1 MLLVVGRLAKSRI
14 PSYSDK
20 VKGTLRGRL
29 WPLQVR
35 RSGAEGPSAALSEL
49 VRDTVQPVDARWT
62 GSKAVPRSA
71 CFDDRT
77 LGLVWGSRCC
87 GMEYLGRGDVTL
99 QQED

>member
-1 MLLVVGRLAKSRI
+1 MGRLAKSRI

-20 VKGTLRGRL
+20 VKGKLRGRL

-35 RSGAEGPSAALSEL
+35 KSGAEGPLAALSEL
-49 VRDTVQPVDARWT
+49 ARDTDHPVDARWT

-77 LGLVWGSRCC
+77 LDLVWASRCC
-87 GMEYLGRGDVTL
+87 AEESLDRGDVTL